1 MQVLDDSV
9 ITFAKTCHQRDAKSI
24 KCRRRRWR
32 NWTQCRG
39 WCIADVSMHIKA
51 IAVNTISP
59 YLSLFA
65 CKMTNA
71 VIEEDDNDINES
83 HQSKASGIE
92 AGNCEKQNI
101 A

>member
-1 MQVLDDSV
+1 
-9 ITFAKTCHQRDAKSI
+9 
-24 KCRRRRWR
+24 
-32 NWTQCRG
+32 
-39 WCIADVSMHIKA
+39 MHIKA